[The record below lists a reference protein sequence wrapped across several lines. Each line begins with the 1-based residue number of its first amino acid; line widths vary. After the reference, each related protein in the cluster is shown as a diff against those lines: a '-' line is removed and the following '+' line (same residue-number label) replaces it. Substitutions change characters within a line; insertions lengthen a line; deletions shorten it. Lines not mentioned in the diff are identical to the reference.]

1 MLVDLFEQG
10 MVKLAVS
17 AELAAAATFMP
28 SPAAALAVY
37 GLAGV
42 VGQYGTLQ
50 AIIGFPEGDSSGG
63 GQTLP
68 TETVRPP
75 APRPGPLIPR
85 PEFL

>member
-1 MLVDLFEQG
+1 MELFERG

-17 AELAAAATFMP
+17 AELAAVAPFMP

-37 GLAGV
+37 GLAGA

-50 AIIGFPEGDSSGG
+50 AIVGFPEGDNRGG
-63 GQTLP
+63 GQTRP

-75 APRPGPLIPR
+75 APRPGPLIPIPI
-85 PEFL
+85 PEF